1 MGMIQAVLLGIGIIG
16 NITCMALY
24 LSPIPTFKRI
34 IKEKDTGQFSAFT
47 YVCSLF
53 KCLLWTLYG
62 LPIIT
67 DNNITIAT
75 MNGIG
80 IAFEMVYVLIYLV
93 YAPQAEKIR
102 VGAMEAASLTSFF
115 VLAACV
121 VTVVPK
127 SRRSL
132 ILGVFCVAL
141 NILMYAA
148 PLSVLKQVKQNKSA
162 SSMPFLVSLFT
173 LVNSAVW
180 LAYGILKID
189 VFVIIPNGLGVLL
202 GTIQIIV
209 FYIYTKDPKISTKV
223 EQNGNN
229 KIVGSHQNGICKLT
243 EIPDMV

>member
-1 MGMIQAVLLGIGIIG
+1 MQITTTQSSQKMGMIQAVLLGIGIIG

-148 PLSVLKQVKQNKSA
+148 PLSVL
-162 SSMPFLVSLFT
+162 
-173 LVNSAVW
+173 
-180 LAYGILKID
+180 
-189 VFVIIPNGLGVLL
+189 IPNGLGVLL